1 MQLTEELLPWVR
13 MLGILLVGAG
23 IWLVARFLIR
33 RLVTGLVTRLAKPKP
48 GVAKNG
54 KLQRQRAELRG
65 KTIGTVAD
73 RFAGWTLGLLIAVT
87 ALAELGIDIAALL
100 GITAI
105 VGAAIG
111 FGAQHMVRDF
121 ISGIFIVI
129 EDQYGVGDW
138 VQIGSVNGQVERIGL
153 RITEV
158 RDLNGTL
165 WFIRNGEVN
174 QVGNFSQHWANAVL
188 DVSFNGQTAIARCE
202 QLLETVASE
211 LQSDDEWQSKILAP
225 VELLGVQALSSS
237 QFTIRAVLRT
247 APSQQW
253 AVSREFRRR
262 LMARSKRSNI
272 EILGVGR

>member
-1 MQLTEELLPWVR
+1 MQLADELVPWVR
-13 MLGILLVGAG
+13 MLGIVVVGAG

-33 RLVTGLVTRLAKPKP
+33 RLVTGLVTKLAKAKP
-48 GVAKNG
+48 GKSENG
-54 KLQRQRAELRG
+54 KLQRERAELRG

-73 RFAGWTLGLLIAVT
+73 RFAGWTIGLLIAVT

-138 VQIGSVNGQVERIGL
+138 VQIGSVSGQVERIGL

-174 QVGNFSQHWANAVL
+174 QVGNFSQHWANAVF
-188 DVSFNGQTAIARCE
+188 DVSFSDQTPLAKCE
-202 QLLETVASE
+202 QLLQSVSEE
-211 LQSDDEWQSKILAP
+211 LQSDGGWQSKILAP
-225 VELLGVQALSSS
+225 VEVLGVQTVTGS
-237 QFTIRAVLRT
+237 QFTMRAVLRT

-253 AVSREFRRR
+253 AVSREFRKR
-262 LMARSKRSNI
+262 LMSKAKRLKI
-272 EILGVGR
+272 EVLGVSR

>member
-1 MQLTEELLPWVR
+1 MQLADEFLPWVR
-13 MLGILLVGAG
+13 MISILLVGTG
-23 IWLVARFLIR
+23 IWLVARFSVR

-48 GVAKNG
+48 AANENG
-54 KLQRQRAELRG
+54 KLQQARAEQRG
-65 KTIGTVAD
+65 RTIGIVAD
-73 RFAGWTLGLLIAVT
+73 RFVGWTIGLLVAVT
-87 ALAELGIDIAALL
+87 ALTELGIDIAALL
-100 GITAI
+100 GVTAI
-105 VGAAIG
+105 LGAAIG

-138 VQIGSVNGQVERIGL
+138 VQIGSVSGQVERIGL

-188 DVSFNGQTAIARCE
+188 DVSFGERVAIAKGE
-202 QLLETVASE
+202 ELLRAVAEE
-211 LQSDDEWQSKILAP
+211 LRSDSQWQPKILSP
-225 VELLGVQALSSS
+225 LEVLGVQSISGS
-237 QFTIRAVLRT
+237 QFTLRVVLRT

-253 AVSREFRRR
+253 AVTRELRKR
-262 LMARSKRSNI
+262 LSGAAKKAKI
-272 EILGVGR
+272 ELLGAGR

>member
-1 MQLTEELLPWVR
+1 MQLADELVPWVR
-13 MLGILLVGAG
+13 MLGILAVGAG
-23 IWLVARFLIR
+23 IWLIARVLVR
-33 RLVTGLVTRLAKPKP
+33 RLVTGLVTRLSKPKP
-48 GVAKNG
+48 GVSENG
-54 KLQRQRAELRG
+54 KLQQERAQLRG
-65 KTIGTVAD
+65 STIGTVAD
-73 RFAGWTLGLLIAVT
+73 RFVGWTLGLLIAVT

-174 QVGNFSQHWANAVL
+174 QVGNFSQHWGNAIL
-188 DVSFNGQTAIARCE
+188 DVSFGDQVAVAKGE
-202 QLLETVASE
+202 QLLRSVAEE
-211 LQSDDEWQSKILAP
+211 LQADKQWQAKVLAP
-225 VELLGVQALSSS
+225 LEILGVQSVSAS
-237 QFTIRAVLRT
+237 QFTLRVVLRT

-253 AVSREFRRR
+253 AVTREFRKR
-262 LMARSKRSNI
+262 LVAQAKRAKV
-272 EILGVGR
+272 EILSAGR